1 MNGETKARE
10 EKAGETPN
18 RKQADEAERIEH
30 RRCPRNRTFVESG
43 RPVKNFDGGR
53 NRNKVAQKREG
64 NGGIGRFAG
73 DEHVMRPND
82 ESDDS
87 DTDAGRGNEAIAK
100 NRLSPKSRKK
110 FRNNTPRR

>member
-53 NRNKVAQKREG
+53 NRNKIAEEREG
-64 NGGIGRFAG
+64 DGGIGRFAS

-82 ESDDS
+82 EADDS
-87 DTDAGRGNEAIAK
+87 DTDARRGDEAVAK
-100 NRLSPKSRKK
+100 NRLWRKRGK
-110 FRNNTPRR
+110 GFRKYTH